1 MSRKSILQLAKMQEI
16 AAWEDLVVLSK
27 ELYELSQAFELT
39 GQNVLKEKMDEYSN
53 RIVRSCN
60 TIKSHK

>member
-39 GQNVLKEKMDEYSN
+39 GQNVLKEKMDEYST
-53 RIVRSCN
+53 RIIRSCN

>member
-1 MSRKSILQLAKMQEI
+1 MQEI

-39 GQNVLKEKMDEYSN
+39 GQNVLKEKMDEYST
-53 RIVRSCN
+53 RIIRSCN